1 MIAEELASVRQVTD
15 RLFSALRRRDAAD
28 VAACYDKDAV
38 FSSPF
43 IGDVRGAEVEALWRA
58 IFAATRDSTLSY
70 TIVDLGLTTAR
81 VEGMATFSLVTSGRS
96 VTSRFDSALYIRDQ
110 RVVCHD
116 DTFDAWAWAC
126 MAFGPTGLILG
137 WSKAWRRRMAQDVRP
152 VPAARRIIGKQ
163 LGRGQV
169 HHLR

>member
-1 MIAEELASVRQVTD
+1 MVAEELASVRQVTEC
-15 RLFSALRRRDAAD
+15 LFSALRRRDAAD

-81 VEGMATFSLVTSGRS
+81 VDGIVTFSLVTSGRS
-96 VTSRFDSALYIRDQ
+96 VTSRFNSALHIRDL
-110 RVVCHD
+110 RVVWHD
-116 DTFDAWAWAC
+116 ETFDAWAWAC
-126 MAFGPTGLILG
+126 MAFGPAGHLLG
-137 WSKAWRRRMAQDVRP
+137 WSKAWRRRMAQDVCHP
-152 VPAARRIIGKQ
+152 PAAQRIAA
-163 LGRGQV
+163 RN
-169 HHLR
+169 

>member
-1 MIAEELASVRQVTD
+1 MVAEELASVRQVTEC
-15 RLFSALRRRDAAD
+15 LFSALRRRDAAD

-43 IGDVRGAEVEALWRA
+43 ISDVRGAEVEALWRA

-81 VEGMATFSLVTSGRS
+81 VDGIVTFSLITSGRS
-96 VTSRFDSALYIRDQ
+96 VTSRFNSALHIRDL

-116 DTFDAWAWAC
+116 ETFDAWAWAC
-126 MAFGPTGLILG
+126 MAFGAAGHLLG
-137 WSKAWRRRMAQDVRP
+137 WSKAWRRRMTQDVCHP
-152 VPAARRIIGKQ
+152 PAAQRITA
-163 LGRGQV
+163 RN
-169 HHLR
+169 